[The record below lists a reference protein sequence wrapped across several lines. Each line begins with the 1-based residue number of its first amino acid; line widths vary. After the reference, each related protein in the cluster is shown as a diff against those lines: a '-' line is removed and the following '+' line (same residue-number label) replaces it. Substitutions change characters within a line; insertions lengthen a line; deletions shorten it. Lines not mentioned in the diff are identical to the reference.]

1 MFTAISFDKHLFHE
15 VQWKS
20 HLFPGSQVHCQE
32 LQDTD
37 QQSCIVLCCSTYIYS
52 GEHCQDWQRGSKSI
66 GLQGCSSSMICSAA
80 TN

>member
-1 MFTAISFDKHLFHE
+1 MSTAISSDKHLFRE

-37 QQSCIVLCCSTYIYS
+37 QQSCTVLRCSTYICSKNTARS
-52 GEHCQDWQRGSKSI
+52 GREGPSLQDYED
-66 GLQGCSSSMICSAA
+66 AA
-80 TN
+80 AP